1 MATGCQAG
9 FSLGAWTGY
18 GTGRRRSAAR
28 HVVLLRPCTL
38 RKRRFATLVAGDVMG
53 DPAMFQ
59 RILLPVDGSE
69 HALNA
74 VNTGIELA
82 VRLQARVFALHVL
95 PPLSAV
101 SYVSELIQ
109 SKGCYS
115 DVARERAQR
124 YLGEVSSRASAAGVP
139 CEGEYVFDLRPYV
152 AIVAAA
158 AKHQCDLIVMASRG
172 TQGFE
177 RMLLGSETHKVMLS
191 CDVPVLVCH

>member
-1 MATGCQAG
+1 
-9 FSLGAWTGY
+9 
-18 GTGRRRSAAR
+18 
-28 HVVLLRPCTL
+28 
-38 RKRRFATLVAGDVMG
+38 
-53 DPAMFQ
+53 MFQ

-74 VNTGIELA
+74 VNTGIALA
-82 VRLQARVFALHVL
+82 ARLQAQVFALHVL

-109 SKGCYS
+109 SKACYT

-124 YLGEVSSRASAAGVP
+124 YLDEVATRAKAVNVP

-158 AKHQCDLIVMASRG
+158 VKHQCDLIVMASRG
-172 TQGFE
+172 TKGFE